1 MEKTKVTVITVCYNI
16 IKNKRLNF
24 LIQNFQSVNNQSY
37 KNIEHL
43 VIDGA
48 STDGTVEVLKEY
60 EKKGWIK
67 YISEPDKGI
76 FDAMNK
82 GHKMAQGEYVL
93 VLNSDDWYASED
105 VIENMVQTITKNKAD
120 YVFGNQECWNID
132 GFHALGKSEP
142 QIFWRYM
149 PFNHPTIMIKNS
161 VVKEL
166 GYYRT
171 DFDTVEDYRFVIDL
185 ILKDYKG
192 VYTDKTIVNF
202 RLGGASYDQKTLT
215 SFYDFH
221 YRRLA
226 KLYMW
231 FYSKF
236 DKRLDEEKIIQ
247 NYMWDIGGK
256 FDELFFIKLMRYM
269 ISLKLKNFNYEQFFQ
284 DVTNLKNN
292 LTRSTEKEEIKKI
305 DVSEIKIQ
313 KCFTKRYKLW
323 GIPILKIKADKKRV
337 KYKIFDFIPLLTLKI
352 K

>member
-192 VYTDKTIVNF
+192 VYTDKT
-202 RLGGASYDQKTLT
+202 
-215 SFYDFH
+215 
-221 YRRLA
+221 
-226 KLYMW
+226 M
-231 FYSKF
+231 
-236 DKRLDEEKIIQ
+236 
-247 NYMWDIGGK
+247 

-284 DVTNLKNN
+284 DVTNFKNN

-323 GIPILKIKADKKRV
+323 GIPILKIKADKKGV

>member
-1 MEKTKVTVITVCYNI
+1 MISPKVTVITVCYNI
-16 IKNKRLNF
+16 IKNNRKDF
-24 LIQNFQSVNNQSY
+24 LIQNFESVHNQTY

-43 VIDGA
+43 IIDGA
-48 STDGTVEVLKEY
+48 SNDGTLDMLKEY
-60 EKKGWIK
+60 EEKGWIK
-67 YISEPDKGI
+67 YYSEPDEGI

-82 GHKMAQGEYVL
+82 GHKRAQGEYVL

-105 VIENMVQTITKNKAD
+105 VIENMVQAITENNAD
-120 YVFGNQECWNID
+120 YVYGDQECWGVD
-132 GFHALGKSEP
+132 GSHATGKSEP

-161 VVKEL
+161 VVKKL

-185 ILKDYKG
+185 ILKDFKG
-192 VYTDKTIVNF
+192 VYVDKTIVNF

-236 DKRLDEEKIIQ
+236 DERLDEERIIQ

-256 FDELFFIKLMRYM
+256 FDEVFFIKLMRYM

-284 DVTNLKNN
+284 DVTNFKNSLIN
-292 LTRSTEKEEIKKI
+292 DTRHEEVKI
-305 DVSEIKIQ
+305 DENKVQIP
-313 KCFTKRYKLW
+313 KCFTQRYKFL
-323 GIPILKIKADKKRV
+323 GIPILKIKTDKKGR
-337 KYKIFDFIPLLTLKI
+337 KYFKIFNCIPFLSIKI